1 MMNEKWSGARARYE
15 AAPVPEELNFAVAAA
30 VRAGGRERK
39 RRRVVR
45 RSLATL
51 ASCCACFV
59 LLVNV
64 SPVFA
69 RAVYE
74 LPVLGSL
81 ARVVTVTQYA
91 IEDKDHLID
100 VRLPALENT
109 GNTDLE
115 QRINLE
121 IQTRINGVLAEAEDR
136 ARQTREAYVAT
147 GGAEEDFIPII
158 ISVDYEIKCQNER
171 CLSFILTKTETIAS
185 AYTEIYC
192 YNIDLE
198 TGKELTLQD
207 VLGPGYREIAN
218 AAVRTEIDR
227 RIREEGAG
235 YFDGTDGVE
244 GFQSVTDGQLFYIN
258 GTGNPVVLFEKYEIA
273 PGYMGTQEFEIAR

>member
-1 MMNEKWSGARARYE
+1 MHEAWERARARYQ
-15 AAPVPEELNFAVAAA
+15 AAALPEELAFAVAGA
-30 VRAGGRERK
+30 VRRGERQRKGRRALRRAAATALAG
-39 RRRVVR
+39 
-45 RSLATL
+45 
-51 ASCCACFV
+51 CACFA
-59 LLVNV
+59 LLLNV
-64 SPVFA
+64 SPTFA
-69 RAVYE
+69 GAVYQV
-74 LPVLGSL
+74 PVLGQL
-81 ARVVTVTQYA
+81 ARVITVKEYS
-91 IEDKDHLID
+91 INDRDHLID

-121 IQTRINGVLAEAEDR
+121 IQTRINGVLAEAEER
-136 ARQTREAYVAT
+136 ARQTREAYMAT
-147 GGAEEDFIPII
+147 GGVEEDFIPII

-258 GTGNPVVLFEKYEIA
+258 EGGNPVVLFEKYEIA

>member
-1 MMNEKWSGARARYE
+1 MNEKWSGARARYE

-74 LPVLGSL
+74 MPVLGSL

-91 IEDKDHLID
+91 TEDKDHLID

-136 ARQTREAYVAT
+136 ARQTREAYMAT

-258 GTGNPVVLFEKYEIA
+258 GAGNPVVLFEKYEIA

>member
-39 RRRVVR
+39 HRRVVR

-74 LPVLGSL
+74 MPVLGSL

-91 IEDKDHLID
+91 VEDKDHLID

-121 IQTRINGVLAEAEDR
+121 IQTRINGVLAEAEER
-136 ARQTREAYVAT
+136 ARQTREAYMAT
-147 GGAEEDFIPII
+147 GGVEEDFIPII

-227 RIREEGAG
+227 QIREEGAG

-258 GTGNPVVLFEKYEIA
+258 EGGNPVVLFEKYEIA

>member
-74 LPVLGSL
+74 MPVLGSL
-81 ARVVTVTQYA
+81 ARVVTVKQYA
-91 IEDKDHLID
+91 MEDKDHLID

-258 GTGNPVVLFEKYEIA
+258 GAGNPVVLFEKYEIA

>member
-74 LPVLGSL
+74 MPVLGSL

-91 IEDKDHLID
+91 IEDKNHLID

-136 ARQTREAYVAT
+136 ARQTREAYMAT

-235 YFDGTDGVE
+235 YFDGTDGVV

-258 GTGNPVVLFEKYEIA
+258 GAGNPVVLFEKYEIA

>member
-1 MMNEKWSGARARYE
+1 MNEKWSGARARYE

-74 LPVLGSL
+74 MPVLGSL

-121 IQTRINGVLAEAEDR
+121 IQTRINGVLAEAEER
-136 ARQTREAYVAT
+136 ARQTREAYMAT
-147 GGAEEDFIPII
+147 GGVEEDFIPII

-258 GTGNPVVLFEKYEIA
+258 EGGNPVVLFEKYEIA

>member
-1 MMNEKWSGARARYE
+1 MNEKWSGARARYE
-15 AAPVPEELNFAVAAA
+15 AAPVPEELNFAVATA
-30 VRAGGRERK
+30 VRAGGRERM

-74 LPVLGSL
+74 MPVLGSL

-136 ARQTREAYVAT
+136 ARQTREAYMAT
-147 GGAEEDFIPII
+147 GGTEEDFIPII

-258 GTGNPVVLFEKYEIA
+258 EGGNPVVLFEKYEIA

>member
-74 LPVLGSL
+74 MPVLGSL

-136 ARQTREAYVAT
+136 ARQTREAYMAT
-147 GGAEEDFIPII
+147 GGVEEDFIPII

-227 RIREEGAG
+227 RIREEGAD

-258 GTGNPVVLFEKYEIA
+258 EGGNPVVLFEKYEIA

>member
-1 MMNEKWSGARARYE
+1 MNEKWSGARARYE

-74 LPVLGSL
+74 MPVLGSL
-81 ARVVTVTQYA
+81 ARVVTVKQYA

-258 GTGNPVVLFEKYEIA
+258 GAGNPVVLFEKYEIA

>member
-74 LPVLGSL
+74 MPVLGSL

-136 ARQTREAYVAT
+136 ARQTREAYMAT
-147 GGAEEDFIPII
+147 GGVEEDFIPII

-258 GTGNPVVLFEKYEIA
+258 EGGNPVVLFEKYEIA

>member
-1 MMNEKWSGARARYE
+1 MNEKWSGARARYE

-74 LPVLGSL
+74 MPVLGSL

-136 ARQTREAYVAT
+136 ARQTREAYMAT

-258 GTGNPVVLFEKYEIA
+258 EGGNPVVLFEKYEIA

>member
-1 MMNEKWSGARARYE
+1 MNEKWSGARARYQ

-74 LPVLGSL
+74 MPVLGSL

-136 ARQTREAYVAT
+136 ARQTREAYMAT

-258 GTGNPVVLFEKYEIA
+258 GAGNPVVLFEKYEIA

>member
-1 MMNEKWSGARARYE
+1 MNEKWSGARARYE

-30 VRAGGRERK
+30 VRAGGRERM

-74 LPVLGSL
+74 MPVLGSL

-136 ARQTREAYVAT
+136 ARQTREAYMAT

-258 GTGNPVVLFEKYEIA
+258 EGGNPVVLFEKYEIA

>member
-74 LPVLGSL
+74 MPVLGSL

-136 ARQTREAYVAT
+136 ARQTREAYMAT
-147 GGAEEDFIPII
+147 GGTEEDFIPII

-258 GTGNPVVLFEKYEIA
+258 GAGNPVVLFEKYEIA

>member
-74 LPVLGSL
+74 MPVLGSL

-136 ARQTREAYVAT
+136 ARQTREAYMAT

-258 GTGNPVVLFEKYEIA
+258 GAGNPVVLCEQYEIA

>member
-1 MMNEKWSGARARYE
+1 MMNENWSGARARYE

-74 LPVLGSL
+74 MPVLGSL

-136 ARQTREAYVAT
+136 ARQTREAYMAT
-147 GGAEEDFIPII
+147 GGVEEDFIPII

-258 GTGNPVVLFEKYEIA
+258 EGGNPVVLFEKYEIA

>member
-1 MMNEKWSGARARYE
+1 MNEKWSGARARYE

-74 LPVLGSL
+74 MPVLGSL

-258 GTGNPVVLFEKYEIA
+258 GAGNPVVLFEKYEIA

>member
-1 MMNEKWSGARARYE
+1 MFKFILK
-15 AAPVPEELNFAVAAA
+15 VFAVAAA
-30 VRAGGRERK
+30 VRAGGRERM

-51 ASCCACFV
+51 VSCCACFV

-74 LPVLGSL
+74 MPVLGSL

-136 ARQTREAYVAT
+136 ARQTREAYMAT

-258 GTGNPVVLFEKYEIA
+258 EGGNPVVLFEKYEIA